1 MNNETRLSIEGS
13 AAGDKVGTD
22 YVPKC
27 LWEMRLSWDTNVV
40 VPSLDGDRR
49 GKPLLTSST
58 AADAAGTSL
67 DAFLEEHLSK
77 ANSLKSRKRSRAVD
91 GNDAGKSSEA
101 PADSRPMSAS
111 PLKVKGKPGS
121 DEAVEV
127 NQTASDP
134 PFTPA
139 LLDALQCLSQGSCPG
154 FDWTPTG

>member
-1 MNNETRLSIEGS
+1 MSNETRLCIEGS
-13 AAGDKVGTD
+13 AAGDRVGTD

-27 LWEMRLSWDTNVV
+27 LWEMRLTWDTNVV

-91 GNDAGKSSEA
+91 DARKSSEA
-101 PADSRPMSAS
+101 PADSMSMSAS
-111 PLKVKGKPGS
+111 PLKAKGKPDSEGG
-121 DEAVEV
+121 AEV